1 VLGVYVARRL
11 ALLLPVVII
20 VSFLVYG
27 SIYLAPGNPVSA
39 IVGNV
44 PLTPAAMARLRVE
57 YGFNQPFIVQYLRF
71 LGRAAEG
78 NLGYSYASQRP
89 VVDLILQNLPS
100 TVELMLTSMAFGIV
114 VGGVLGSLAAR
125 HPRSWLGTTATGVAT
140 VGLSLPSFWVGLLLL
155 LAFSVE
161 LHLLPAFGNSG
172 WQSLVLPTLTLGIV
186 IAAVLT
192 RFTRSAFLDVLRQ
205 DYITTARAKGV
216 PERTILWRH
225 ALRNAAIPVLSIVG
239 LQVGTLLAGAVVVE
253 TIYTREGIGRLLIN
267 SITGRDFPVLQ
278 GTVMF
283 ITVTYVCVNLLVDIA
298 YTIIDPRIRH
308 QGRRQ

>member
-1 VLGVYVARRL
+1 MLGVYVVRRL
-11 ALLLPVVII
+11 ALLLPVII
-20 VSFLVYG
+20 VVSFLVYA

-44 PLTPAAMARLRVE
+44 PLTPATLARLRAE
-57 YGFNQPFIVQYLRF
+57 YGFNQPLIVQYLRF

-100 TVELMLTSMAFGIV
+100 TAELMASSMIFGVV
-114 VGGVLGSLAAR
+114 VGGLLGSLAAR
-125 HPRSWLGTTATGVAT
+125 RQRSWIDTTATGVAT
-140 VGLSLPSFWVGLLLL
+140 IGLSLPSFWVGLLLL

-161 LHLLPAFGNSG
+161 LHLLPSFGNVG
-172 WQSLVLPTLTLGIV
+172 WRSLVLPTLTLGIV

-192 RFTRSAFLDVLRQ
+192 RFTRSAFLDVLKQ

-216 PERTILWRH
+216 PERTIVWRH
-225 ALRNAAIPVLSIVG
+225 ALRNAAIPVISIVG
-239 LQVGTLLAGAVVVE
+239 LQVGTLLAGAVVIE
-253 TIYTREGIGRLLIN
+253 TIYTREGIGRLLID
-267 SITGRDFPVLQ
+267 SIMNRDFPVLQ

-298 YTIIDPRIRH
+298 YTVIDPRIRH
-308 QGRRQ
+308 QGRQR